1 MWLDQRGSEVLVRSE
16 CQRLLALGAGG
27 VGRVGLV
34 EPEGV
39 LVLPVNYRMLD
50 EDIVI
55 QVGEGSILDAAR
67 EQAIVGFEIDDVDVA
82 EGRAWSVF
90 VRGLATVL
98 DPNERPSSG
107 SARPLERGPLVP
119 EPGLAFVRIRTGVLT
134 GRRFAL
140 LP

>member
-1 MWLDQRGSEVLVRSE
+1 VLGRTE
-16 CQRLLALGAGG
+16 CLRLLALRAGG

-34 EPEGV
+34 ESEGV
-39 LVLPVNYRMLD
+39 LILPVNYRMLD

-55 QVGEGSILDAAR
+55 QVGEGSMLDAAR
-67 EQAIVGFEIDDVDVA
+67 RQAIVGFEVDEVGET

-98 DPNERPSSG
+98 DPQDRPSAVR
-107 SARPLERGPLVP
+107 ARPVERGPLVP
-119 EPGLAFVRIRTGVLT
+119 EPGMAFVRIRTGVLT

-140 LP
+140 LS

>member
-1 MWLDQRGSEVLVRSE
+1 VLGRTE
-16 CQRLLALGAGG
+16 CLRLLVLRAGG

-39 LVLPVNYRMLD
+39 LILPVNYRMLD

-55 QVGEGSILDAAR
+55 QVGEGSMLDAAR
-67 EQAIVGFEIDDVDVA
+67 RQAILGFEVDEVGET

-98 DPNERPSSG
+98 DPHDRP
-107 SARPLERGPLVP
+107 AAALALPVERGPLVT
-119 EPGLAFVRIRTGVLT
+119 EPGMAFVRIRTGVLT

-140 LP
+140 LS

>member
-50 EDIVI
+50 QDIVI
-55 QVGEGSILDAAR
+55 QVGEGSLLDAAR
-67 EQAIVGFEIDDVDVA
+67 EQSIVGFEVDDVDVA

-98 DPNERPSSG
+98 DPKERPSKVV
-107 SARPLERGPLVP
+107 ARPVGRGPLVP

>member
-1 MWLDQRGSEVLVRSE
+1 VLARSE

-39 LVLPVNYRMLD
+39 LILPVNYRMLG

-55 QVGEGSILDAAR
+55 QVGEGSMMDAAR
-67 EQAIVGFEIDDVDVA
+67 QQAIVGFEVDEVDVA

-90 VRGLATVL
+90 VRGLATVA
-98 DPNERPSSG
+98 DREDQPPPAV
-107 SARPLERGPLVP
+107 ARPVERGPIVR

-134 GRRFAL
+134 GRRFSL
-140 LP
+140 VP

>member
-1 MWLDQRGSEVLVRSE
+1 
-16 CQRLLALGAGG
+16 LA
-27 VGRVGLV
+27 

-39 LVLPVNYRMLD
+39 LILPVNYRMLD

-67 EQAIVGFEIDDVDVA
+67 RQAVVGFEVDEVSGTDGA
-82 EGRAWSVF
+82 AWSVF

-98 DPNERPSSG
+98 DPRARPSPV
-107 SARPLERGPLVP
+107 AAWPVERGPLVP
-119 EPGLAFVRIRTGVLT
+119 EPGFAFVRIRTGVLT